1 MTFELDTMTR
11 LFSGSS
17 DANHW
22 PGASAVV
29 LALCGLAVF
38 ALWLVPGL
46 EAAAVDAASSSRQVP
61 LAPPLG
67 TAGPA
72 LDAAKLLL
80 AALIG
85 GTITAVQSYT
95 RKDLPLTRSMAQSY
109 VLLCVAGALTMTM
122 IGESLPRA
130 FAVGGAASIVKFR
143 TPVDDPRDGTT
154 LFLLT
159 GLGMAA
165 GVGAFGIAII
175 GTLFLAVCLIVLSR
189 SIGGDLPRS
198 MRVAVI
204 ATGPAFPASHVSQV
218 FSEHRIR
225 VEPLEISHGEQTVI
239 RYRAVLTG
247 ERALE
252 EISQRLIDGGANGIK
267 SVSWEAPKR
276 WV

>member
-1 MTFELDTMTR
+1 MKRYIPAL
-11 LFSGSS
+11 S
-17 DANHW
+17 DAQQW
-22 PGASAVV
+22 PGARGVV
-29 LALCGLAVF
+29 LAVCGLAAF

-46 EAAAVDAASSSRQVP
+46 EAGALNAAASSTQHQSVI
-61 LAPPLG
+61 PLG
-67 TAGPA
+67 GSAPA

-85 GTITAVQSYT
+85 GTITAVQSYS

-130 FAVGGAASIVKFR
+130 FAVGGAASIVRFR
-143 TPVDDPRDGTT
+143 TPVEDPRDGTT
-154 LFLLT
+154 LFLLM

-165 GVGAFGIAII
+165 GVGAFGIAIV

-189 SIGGDLPRS
+189 SIGGELPRS

-204 ATGPAFPASHVSQV
+204 ANGPAFPASHVSRV

-225 VEPLEISHGEQTVI
+225 VEPLEISHGEETII
-239 RYRAVLTG
+239 RYKAILSG

-252 EISQRLIDGGANGIK
+252 EISERLIDGGANGIR
-267 SVSWEAPKR
+267 SVSWEVPKR
-276 WV
+276 WL

>member
-1 MTFELDTMTR
+1 MAL
-11 LFSGSS
+11 
-17 DANHW
+17 
-22 PGASAVV
+22 AV
-29 LALCGLAVF
+29 CGLAVF

-46 EAAAVDAASSSRQVP
+46 EAAAVQAASSSTPGWTPTRSS
-61 LAPPLG
+61 
-67 TAGPA
+67 GPVF
-72 LDAAKLLL
+72 DAAKLVL

-95 RKDLPLTRSMAQSY
+95 RKDVPLTRSMAQSY

-130 FAVGGAASIVKFR
+130 FAVGGAASIVRFR

-154 LFLLT
+154 LFLLM

-165 GVGAFGIAII
+165 GVGAFSIAIM
-175 GTLFLAVCLIVLSR
+175 GTLFLAICLMVLSR
-189 SIGGDLPRS
+189 SVGGEMPRS

-204 ATGPAFPASHVSQV
+204 ADGPAFPASHVSQV

-225 VEPLEISHGEQTVI
+225 VEPLEISHGAQTVI
-239 RYRAVLTG
+239 RYKAVVFG
-247 ERALE
+247 DRALE
-252 EISQRLIDGGANGIK
+252 EISQRLIDGGATGIK

-276 WV
+276 WL